1 VRMMLEILTPA
12 VQNGG
17 DADVGA
23 EMLGIGRNGGERLGC
38 RCEQQPI
45 NLGLVLVGDRADCGW
60 QREHHVEVRHWQQLD
75 LARCKPRLSGRPL
88 AFGTMPIA
96 AGVIGDARERAVLAA
111 LDMTAESCSAADL
124 DRGHDAPLTE
134 AQMSL
139 VGSAP
144 SSAVA
149 AEDVRD
155 FKSWMGHCRRINPA
169 LSS

>member
-1 VRMMLEILTPA
+1 MLIGCMGQLHRLIRA
-12 VQNGG
+12 
-17 DADVGA
+17 A
-23 EMLGIGRNGGERLGC
+23 EVSA
-38 RCEQQPI
+38 QP
-45 NLGLVLVGDRADCGW
+45 
-60 QREHHVEVRHWQQLD
+60 
-75 LARCKPRLSGRPL
+75 
-88 AFGTMPIA
+88 
-96 AGVIGDARERAVLAA
+96 A
-111 LDMTAESCSAADL
+111 LDMTAESCSAAGL

-144 SSAVA
+144 RSAVA

>member
-1 VRMMLEILTPA
+1 MVGLTVLIGCMGQLHRLIRA
-12 VQNGG
+12 
-17 DADVGA
+17 A
-23 EMLGIGRNGGERLGC
+23 EVSA
-38 RCEQQPI
+38 QP
-45 NLGLVLVGDRADCGW
+45 
-60 QREHHVEVRHWQQLD
+60 
-75 LARCKPRLSGRPL
+75 
-88 AFGTMPIA
+88 
-96 AGVIGDARERAVLAA
+96 A
-111 LDMTAESCSAADL
+111 LDMTAESCSAAGL

-144 SSAVA
+144 RSAVA

>member
-1 VRMMLEILTPA
+1 MSVMIHS
-12 VQNGG
+12 
-17 DADVGA
+17 
-23 EMLGIGRNGGERLGC
+23 
-38 RCEQQPI
+38 
-45 NLGLVLVGDRADCGW
+45 LGLDHLNVEQRIALAD
-60 QREHHVEVRHWQQLD
+60 ELLE
-75 LARCKPRLSGRPL
+75 
-88 AFGTMPIA
+88 
-96 AGVIGDARERAVLAA
+96 
-111 LDMTAESCSAADL
+111 SAA
-124 DRGHDAPLTE
+124 RAAEEAPLTE

>member
-1 VRMMLEILTPA
+1 MLAIRRYATARHDTVHVRMMLEVLTPA

-38 RCEQQPI
+38 RCEQQSI

-60 QREHHVEVRHWQQLD
+60 QREHHVEVRHWQQLG

-111 LDMTAESCSAADL
+111 LDMTARAAV
-124 DRGHDAPLTE
+124 RQA
-134 AQMSL
+134 SI
-139 VGSAP
+139 
-144 SSAVA
+144 AV
-149 AEDVRD
+149 
-155 FKSWMGHCRRINPA
+155 MTRR
-169 LSS
+169 

>member
-1 VRMMLEILTPA
+1 QMEP
-12 VQNGG
+12 QG
-17 DADVGA
+17 
-23 EMLGIGRNGGERLGC
+23 
-38 RCEQQPI
+38 
-45 NLGLVLVGDRADCGW
+45 
-60 QREHHVEVRHWQQLD
+60 EVRHWQQPD
-75 LARCKPRLSGRPL
+75 LARCKPRLSGRG
-88 AFGTMPIA
+88 FGPMRIA